1 MDPTSCP
8 PSAPSPKATAKLL
21 LVLEAVSRAPGVHR
35 LSDVVAC
42 TGLAKTSVYRLLGEL
57 IANGYVA
64 RDAAGLY
71 RPDTNLRILAAR
83 VEATDQSKDARAV
96 LTRLQ
101 EQVDQTV
108 HLALRS
114 GDRAVYVDK
123 VEGPDQSIRMASR
136 PGVMVQLHCTGLGKA
151 ILAHLPEEEVR
162 GYAERNGLP
171 PVTDRAITDIDALLA
186 DGQVVRERG
195 FAIDDGENER
205 QIRCI
210 AVPVFDRDRQP
221 IGGISV
227 STVAALVSR
236 EELLAFAEPLERA
249 AAEITTTLDGS

>member
-1 MDPTSCP
+1 MDPASST
-8 PSAPSPKATAKLL
+8 PSPNATAKLL
-21 LVLEAVSRAPGVHR
+21 LVLEAVSRAPGAHR
-35 LSDVVAC
+35 LSDLVAC

-64 RDAAGLY
+64 RDPGGLY

-83 VEATDQSKDARAV
+83 VEATDRNKDARVV

-101 EQVDQTV
+101 EQVGQTV

-136 PGVMVQLHCTGLGKA
+136 PGVIVQLHCTGLGKA
-151 ILAHLPEEEVR
+151 ILAHLPEDEVR
-162 GYAERNGLP
+162 RYAERNGLP
-171 PVTDRAITDIDALLA
+171 PVTDRTITDIDALLA
-186 DGQVVRERG
+186 EGRAVRERG
-195 FAIDDGENER
+195 VAIDDGENER

-210 AVPVFDRDRQP
+210 AVPVLDRDRQP

-227 STVAALVSR
+227 STVAALVPQ
-236 EELLAFAEPLERA
+236 EELLAFAGPLARA
-249 AAEITTTLDGS
+249 AAEIATTLEER